1 MAPTQQDDRSRVAC
15 EDVRYP
21 FQLRSEARA
30 FLLNWIHV
38 RETAELAQRDLC
50 MSNFPPSASPPS
62 LYIRGE
68 SPPRAGMDPPFW
80 HSQAELLKHVQ
91 EDLAEAEEFGL
102 TVADTLALYPY
113 MVGSYPTTHTTK

>member
-1 MAPTQQDDRSRVAC
+1 METTQQDERLRVAR
-15 EDVRYP
+15 EDVRFH
-21 FQLRSEARA
+21 FQLKSEARA
-30 FLLNWIHV
+30 FLLNWIEV
-38 RETAELAQRDLC
+38 REKAELAQRDLR
-50 MSNFPPSASPPS
+50 MSSRPPSASPPS

-113 MVGSYPTTHTTK
+113 MVGSYPNTL